1 MKEIIQYI
9 MMSWMY
15 FRYLGKKQKVLDY
28 VLKIS
33 KYLNKH
39 DEDRVFEET
48 KDIRKRL
55 HDVCILEASHIAL
68 MKEGVSNE
76 KNN

>member
-9 MMSWMY
+9 MMNWMY

-28 VLKIS
+28 VFKIS

-55 HDVCILEASHIAL
+55 HDACILETSYIAL
-68 MKEGVSNE
+68 MKEGGRNE
-76 KNN
+76 KAE

>member
-1 MKEIIQYI
+1 M
-9 MMSWMY
+9 
-15 FRYLGKKQKVLDY
+15 DY
-28 VLKIS
+28 VFKIF

-48 KDIRKRL
+48 KYIRKRL
-55 HDVCILEASHIAL
+55 HDVCILEASNIAL